1 MFDDEWVCIV
11 IQLNIPYLLSRL
23 KLFGLVIWLSEVFS
37 YLEDI
42 VKLITIGALLVPL
55 LDLSGIAFEAYLK
68 WLLVSNVID

>member
-42 VKLITIGALLVPL
+42 VKLITIRALLVPL
-55 LDLSGIAFEAYLK
+55 IYLSGVAFKAYLK
-68 WLLVSNVID
+68 